1 VSAFWLA
8 DSLAEALTA
17 LLTYFEALAWVALV
31 RAAAF

>member
-8 DSLAEALTA
+8 DSLAEALMA